1 MKSHRNGFRV
11 ESRKYQVASF
21 SGLNRF
27 RRGDFVTNFAEDD
40 HVGIAS
46 HECLDRPGKIQADR
60 LVHLDMSHV
69 RNAIFDRIFRRI
81 DALLK
86 TIHFT
91 DRRVERRG
99 LARSGRADDQNDR
112 SEEHTSELQSLMRIS
127 SAVFCLKK
135 KNNTQQTLATSSPH
149 KIK

>member
-99 LARSGRADDQNDR
+99 LARSR
-112 SEEHTSELQSLMRIS
+112 SEAHTSELRSLMRIS
-127 SAVFCLKK
+127 YALFCLK
-135 KNNTQQTLATSSPH
+135 QQQPPSTPPPTT
-149 KIK
+149 

>member
-1 MKSHRNGFRV
+1 MFFLMIRRPPRSTRTDTLFPYTTLFR
-11 ESRKYQVASF
+11 SS
-21 SGLNRF
+21 
-27 RRGDFVTNFAEDD
+27 
-40 HVGIAS
+40 AS

-99 LARSGRADDQNDR
+99 LARSGRADDQND
-112 SEEHTSELQSLMRIS
+112 
-127 SAVFCLKK
+127 AVAIFANALPVADLGEARK
-135 KNNTQQTLATSSPH
+135 SVV
-149 KIK
+149 